1 MLLHLKKALSDEHL
15 ARLAE
20 MTAGE
25 PFVDGGGTATGAA
38 ASVKRN
44 LQLPPES
51 EKVQAAGAYLIDC
64 LGTQPLLQ
72 LAVQPR
78 AFVQP
83 LFSRYEVGMSYG
95 YHLDSPILTRG
106 QTIRSDVSLTV
117 FLSPAT
123 DYDGGELVIDVGSES
138 LSIKGDVGDCVVY
151 PSSTFHR
158 VAEVTRG
165 VRLVSALWAQSL
177 VRDPA
182 QREILYDLG
191 CVLQYFDVLGG
202 AGGGAA
208 YADRIR
214 RSYNNL
220 FRQWAE
226 L

>member
-1 MLLHLKKALSDEHL
+1 MLLHLKKALKEEHL
-15 ARLAE
+15 GRLRE
-20 MTAGE
+20 LTAGE
-25 PFVDGGGTATGAA
+25 PFVDGTGTATGAA
-38 ASVKRN
+38 AGVKRN
-44 LQLPPES
+44 LQLSPES
-51 EKVQAAGAYLIDC
+51 EKTRAAGAYLIDC
-64 LGTQPLLQ
+64 LGTEPLLQ

-83 LFSRYEVGMSYG
+83 LFSRYEAGMSYG
-95 YHLDSPILTRG
+95 YHLDAPILTRG

-117 FLSPAT
+117 FLNSASE
-123 DYDGGELVIDVGSES
+123 YDGGELVIDVGSES
-138 LSIKGDVGDCVVY
+138 VKGDAGDCIVY

-177 VRDPA
+177 VRDPGR
-182 QREILYDLG
+182 REILYDLG
-191 CVLQYFDVLGG
+191 CVLQYFDVLG
-202 AGGGAA
+202 GGGAA